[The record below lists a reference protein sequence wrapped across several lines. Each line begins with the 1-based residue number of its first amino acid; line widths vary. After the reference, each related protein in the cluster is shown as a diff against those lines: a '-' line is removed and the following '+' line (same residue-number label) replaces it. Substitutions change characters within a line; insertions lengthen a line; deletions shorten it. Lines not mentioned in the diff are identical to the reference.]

1 MKIKRII
8 AAVMALVL
16 VGGAYPSKAV
26 NNANSIKAYAAD
38 AASEKK
44 EDNVGVTFVDEN
56 APSFS
61 VEGDTYKKRENYSI
75 KVKNVDP
82 SSVTFGG
89 QNYVEVS
96 RTSAE
101 DGSLVFTFTS
111 KSSGEAQIIINY
123 AYDGEIRHKEFLF
136 NILEEEYEDENF
148 PRFTVDESTTYMR
161 REPYS
166 IKVQNVDADSIS
178 FSNQKNIFEVSRTTD
193 SDGSLVL
200 TFLSKEAGAA
210 YITVNYGFDGEIRN
224 KDFSFHIS
232 NDEYEEEETTPATGL
247 KGDANCDGSVDMGD
261 VVLIMQALA
270 NPNKYGVNGTHELHI
285 TQEGIDNCDVDTS
298 VKGLTV
304 SDALMIQKYLLGGID
319 TL

>member
-1 MKIKRII
+1 
-8 AAVMALVL
+8 
-16 VGGAYPSKAV
+16 
-26 NNANSIKAYAAD
+26 
-38 AASEKK
+38 
-44 EDNVGVTFVDEN
+44 
-56 APSFS
+56 
-61 VEGDTYKKRENYSI
+61 
-75 KVKNVDP
+75 
-82 SSVTFGG
+82 
-89 QNYVEVS
+89 
-96 RTSAE
+96 
-101 DGSLVFTFTS
+101 
-111 KSSGEAQIIINY
+111 
-123 AYDGEIRHKEFLF
+123 
-136 NILEEEYEDENF
+136 
-148 PRFTVDESTTYMR
+148 
-161 REPYS
+161 
-166 IKVQNVDADSIS
+166 
-178 FSNQKNIFEVSRTTD
+178 D

-232 NDEYEEEETTPATGL
+232 NDEYEDEETTPATGL